1 MMKFDQLEQ
10 ILDVE
15 RDILTTGQLEKLSDV
30 FTQKESL
37 LRDLADDLA
46 ALPHGLGKKIERNQS
61 LLKASAEGIRQARN
75 RIKEFRHVRD
85 CLSFYGAEGR
95 KKDHSLEGA
104 RRLSKRT

>member
-46 ALPHGLGKKIERNQS
+46 ALPHGLGKKIVRNQS

-85 CLSFYGAEGR
+85 CLSFYGADGR
-95 KKDHSLEGA
+95 KQDHSLDGA